1 MSVTLVLAGF
11 YQVFLGTGVSF
22 GIIISGLIV
31 HGTGNWME
39 TYWVGAGLVG
49 GVGLTVL
56 FAFPETAYRRA
67 SIDTAHIYYTEERIE
82 EGKSSPSEPAAITA
96 QKNWVGRMAIF
107 SGTYTE
113 ESLMF
118 LRPCGLVLLP
128 AVSWAVLVFS
138 VTVGFLVT
146 ITTIYA
152 VATSAPPYNFTTLQ
166 ISELTVLC
174 RCYSGGIHRNSIC
187 WAYG

>member
-1 MSVTLVLAGF
+1 MRQKQILTLAG
-11 YQVFLGTGVSF
+11 TDM
-22 GIIISGLIV
+22 
-31 HGTGNWME
+31 T
-39 TYWVGAGLVG
+39 
-49 GVGLTVL
+49 
-56 FAFPETAYRRA
+56 ETAYRRA

-146 ITTIYA
+146 ITTFVLNLYA
-152 VATSAPPYNFTTLQ
+152 YV
-166 ISELTVLC
+166 C
-174 RCYSGGIHRNSIC
+174 
-187 WAYG
+187 